1 MSNVLRNRLNELAT
15 QFATSVL
22 SAIRGASLEE
32 LLAETSPGARLTLA
46 LPTSRGLGGSLPRSR
61 GVRAVAGRMP
71 SSLGAR
77 ASGRLARRSPD
88 QIAGVVDRIVGL
100 LRQNPRGL
108 RAEQIR
114 ARLGLLAKEMPRPLK
129 DALAAGRLGK
139 SGQKRSTLYFVKG
152 GGAVAKGPG
161 PKKALPRAAR
171 KARRA
176 SSASGSASGSP
187 SGTRRAGRAG
197 RAGRRPKAK
206 ARRGKSAA
214 PSRARRK
221 AARPRA
227 RGRSPKATKRAS
239 MGRKAAPAAAP
250 ATAAPAPV
258 PAS

>member
-1 MSNVLRNRLNELAT
+1 MSNVLRNRLNDLAS

-46 LPTSRGLGGSLPRSR
+46 LPTSRGLGGSLPRGTR
-61 GVRAVAGRMP
+61 GGRARTNGGRLP

-77 ASGRLARRSPD
+77 ASGRLARRTPD

-129 DALAAGRLGK
+129 DALAAGRIGK
-139 SGQKRSTLYFVKG
+139 SGQKRSTLYVVKG
-152 GGAVAKGPG
+152 GGAAVARGPG

-176 SSASGSASGSP
+176 SSAG
-187 SGTRRAGRAG
+187 GTR

-206 ARRGKSAA
+206 ARLGKSAA
-214 PSRARRK
+214 PSRGRRK
-221 AARPRA
+221 APRPRA
-227 RGRSPKATKRAS
+227 RSRSPKAAKRGS
-239 MGRKAAPAAAP
+239 MGRKAAPDAAP
-250 ATAAPAPV
+250 AAAAPAPV